1 MSNLVK
7 QEDFDQDYKTLKAMA
22 GTALQSGKYGPEY
35 NEATVLNIFMT
46 AKALN
51 VDPMLALNGGFNI
64 IKGKINMGAHFMAGL
79 IRRQGHSI
87 QVVELSATKC
97 VIIAKRKDNNDSL
110 KYEMT
115 IQEAECARLT
125 GKDNWK
131 SNPKQ
136 MLYCA
141 AVRNVARIL
150 FSDIVGVAYDEDEMH
165 APLSATVAQPEFVE
179 ETLVEQV
186 QPTDSLSEEQVA
198 KLDFLVQQV
207 NNDELIIKIRAL
219 IGVETIYDITP
230 KDYDRVIKR
239 LERELKTSEVA
250 DESAAMA

>member
-1 MSNLVK
+1 MTNLVK
-7 QEDFDQDYKTLKAMA
+7 HQGFDQDYKILKAMA
-22 GTALQSGKYGPEY
+22 GTAVQSGKYGHEY

-87 QVVELSATKC
+87 QVLELSATKC
-97 VIIAKRKDNNDSL
+97 IILAKRNDNNDSL

-115 IQEAECARLT
+115 IEEAHCAKLT

-165 APLSATVAQPEFVE
+165 APLSATVAQTEIPETVE
-179 ETLVEQV
+179 EV
-186 QPTDSLSEEQVA
+186 QPDETLSEEQVA
-198 KLDFLVQQV
+198 RLDFLVQQV
-207 NNDELIIKIRAL
+207 NNDELVQKFVDL
-219 IGVETIYDITP
+219 FKVKSIYDISP
-230 KDYDRVIKR
+230 KDYDRVVRR
-239 LERELKTSEVA
+239 LERELKTSEAENESTAVA
-250 DESAAMA
+250 